1 MTIEKILFLFLCV
14 SIANM
19 VKSYRILTGV
29 GAYIILGGVINLI
42 KRMILTVSYIFDI
55 KNYSNSYNN
64 TDLETLRTFEYIFNT
79 NLGLIFISII
89 FSIILFFIVNYL
101 LKNKLNLE

>member
-55 KNYSNSYNN
+55 KNYSNIYNN
-64 TDLETLRTFEYIFNT
+64 TDLGALKTFEYIFNT
-79 NLGLIFISII
+79 NLGLIYISIM